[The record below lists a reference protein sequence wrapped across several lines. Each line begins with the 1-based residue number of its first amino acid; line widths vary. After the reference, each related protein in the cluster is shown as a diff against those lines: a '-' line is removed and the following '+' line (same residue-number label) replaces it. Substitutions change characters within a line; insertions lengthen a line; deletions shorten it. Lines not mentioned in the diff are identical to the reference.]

1 MLSFVGVY
9 LITGDRGEE
18 KPDDSCANRNE
29 LFAGKSNGLL
39 QIYLITWTS
48 RPLKSTFCDH

>member
-18 KPDDSCANRNE
+18 KPEDSCSNRNE
-29 LFAGKSNGLL
+29 LFAGKSITLL
-39 QIYLITWTS
+39 LILNLIT
-48 RPLKSTFCDH
+48 